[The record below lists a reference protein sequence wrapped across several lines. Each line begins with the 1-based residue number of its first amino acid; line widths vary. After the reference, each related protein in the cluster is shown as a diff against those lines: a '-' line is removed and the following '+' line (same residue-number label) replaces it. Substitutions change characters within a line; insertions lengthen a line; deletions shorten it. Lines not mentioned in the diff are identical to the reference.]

1 MYRELFSS
9 NQVQRT
15 GPGKSRPCQGKLWLG
30 RPSER
35 LREADGGGHDGE
47 SGGEAEDRDGPHDRA
62 APEEGAHPGK
72 DKTDDLNP
80 F

>member
-1 MYRELFSS
+1 M
-9 NQVQRT
+9 
-15 GPGKSRPCQGKLWLG
+15 PGQGKLWLD
-30 RPSER
+30 RHSER

-62 APEEGAHPGK
+62 APQEGAHPGK